1 MMNTI
6 IRQSIL
12 SGMLVGIGVVINTV
26 SENRYAGAMLFSL
39 ALLTI
44 IHCGLKLYTGKI
56 GFVRTVPA
64 RDLGVMLLGTLGGVL
79 VPVLAVASQRGDVME
94 KLCKVSESKFSAGF
108 LSMFIFGCFCGV
120 LMFIAVYCKNA
131 VITVF
136 CIMVFILSG
145 YEHCIADFPY
155 LAINFS
161 LINAGKFLCVV
172 AGNSAGSMV
181 THYLIKDEADQDK
194 TQVV

>member
-1 MMNTI
+1 MDTI
-6 IRQSIL
+6 IRQSVL
-12 SGMLVGIGVVINTV
+12 SGILVGIGVVINTV
-26 SENRYAGAMLFSL
+26 SEDRYVGAMLFSL

-56 GFVRTVPA
+56 GFIRIVPVRE
-64 RDLGVMLLGTLGGVL
+64 LGIMLLGNLVGVL
-79 VPVLAVASQRGDVME
+79 VPVLAIASQRGEVME
-94 KLCKVSESKFSAGF
+94 KLLKVSENKFSAGY

-120 LMFIAVYCKNA
+120 LMFIAVYCKNT

-161 LINAGKFLCVV
+161 LINTGKFICVV
-172 AGNSAGSMV
+172 AGNSVGSIV
-181 THYLIKDEADQDK
+181 THALIRDEK
-194 TQVV
+194 TE

>member
-64 RDLGVMLLGTLGGVL
+64 KDLGVMLLGNLAGVL
-79 VPVLAVASQRGDVME
+79 VPTLAIASQRGDVME
-94 KLCKVSESKFSAGF
+94 KLLNVSENKFSAGYPA
-108 LSMFIFGCFCGV
+108 MFIFGCFCGV
-120 LMFIAVYCKNA
+120 LMFVAVYCKNT

-145 YEHCIADFPY
+145 FEHCIADFPY

-161 LINAGKFLCVV
+161 IDNAGKFLCVV
-172 AGNSAGSMV
+172 AGNSLGSIV
-181 THYLIKDEADQDK
+181 THYLIKEEGKQ
-194 TQVV
+194 

>member
-1 MMNTI
+1 MDTI
-6 IRQSIL
+6 IKQSVL

-26 SENRYAGAMLFSL
+26 SEGRYAGAMLFSL

-56 GFVRTVPA
+56 GFIRNVPVQ
-64 RDLGVMLLGTLGGVL
+64 DLGIMLLGNLFGVL
-79 VPVLAVASQRGDVME
+79 IPTLAIASQRESVME
-94 KLCKVSESKFSAGF
+94 KLMEVSENKFSAGF
-108 LSMFIFGCFCGV
+108 PAMFIFGCFCGV
-120 LMFIAVYCKNA
+120 LMFVAVYCKNM

-145 YEHCIADFPY
+145 FEHCIADFPY

-161 LINAGKFLCVV
+161 VVNLGKFLCVV
-172 AGNSAGSMV
+172 AGNSVGSIL
-181 THYLIKDEADQDK
+181 TYYLIKDEGQ
-194 TQVV
+194 

>member
-1 MMNTI
+1 MNTM

-12 SGMLVGIGVVINTV
+12 SGALVGIGVVINTV

-56 GFVRTVPA
+56 GFVMTVPA
-64 RDLGVMLLGTLGGVL
+64 KDLGVMLLGNLFGVL
-79 VPVLAVASQRGDVME
+79 IPTLAIASQKKNVME
-94 KLCKVSESKFSAGF
+94 KLLEVSGNKFSASF
-108 LSMFIFGCFCGV
+108 LAMFIFGCFCGV
-120 LMFIAVYCKNA
+120 LMFVAVYCKNT

-145 YEHCIADFPY
+145 FEHCIADFPY

-161 LINAGKFLCVV
+161 LANLGKFLCVV
-172 AGNSAGSMV
+172 AGNSVGSIV
-181 THYLIKDEADQDK
+181 THYLIKDGEVQK
-194 TQVV
+194 PV

>member
-1 MMNTI
+1 MRTM
-6 IRQSIL
+6 IRQSVL
-12 SGMLVGIGVVINTV
+12 SGILVGIGVVINTV

-44 IHCGLKLYTGKI
+44 IQCSLKLYTGKI
-56 GFVRTVPA
+56 GYVRTIPA
-64 RDLGVMLLGTLGGVL
+64 RDLGVMLIGNLFGVL
-79 VPVLAVASQRGDVME
+79 VPTLLIASQRNEVME
-94 KLCKVSESKFSAGF
+94 KLLAASENKFSNSF

-120 LMFIAVYCKNA
+120 LMFVAVYCKNT

-155 LAINFS
+155 LVIHLS
-161 LINAGKFLCVV
+161 LANIGKFLCVV
-172 AGNSAGSMV
+172 AGNSVGSIV
-181 THYLIKDEADQDK
+181 THYLVREEEK
-194 TQVV
+194 

>member
-1 MMNTI
+1 MLNTI

-56 GFVRTVPA
+56 GFVRTVPV
-64 RDLGVMLLGTLGGVL
+64 RDLGVMLLGNLAGVL
-79 VPVLAVASQRGDVME
+79 VPVLAIASQRGEVME
-94 KLCKVSESKFSAGF
+94 KLFHVSENKFSAGF

-120 LMFIAVYCKNA
+120 LMFIAVYCKNT
-131 VITVF
+131 VITIF

-145 YEHCIADFPY
+145 FEHCIADFPY
-155 LAINFS
+155 LVINFS
-161 LINAGKFLCVV
+161 LVNAGKFVCVV
-172 AGNSAGSMV
+172 AGNSVGSIV
-181 THYLIKDEADQDK
+181 THYLIRDTES
-194 TQVV
+194 

>member
-1 MMNTI
+1 MDTI
-6 IRQSIL
+6 IKQSVL

-26 SENRYAGAMLFSL
+26 SEDRYAGAMLFSL

-56 GFVRTVPA
+56 GFIRNVPVQ
-64 RDLGVMLLGTLGGVL
+64 DLGIMLLGNLFGVL
-79 VPVLAVASQRGDVME
+79 IPTLAIASQRESVME
-94 KLCKVSESKFSAGF
+94 KLMEVSENKFSAGF
-108 LSMFIFGCFCGV
+108 PAMFIFGCFCGV
-120 LMFIAVYCKNA
+120 LMFVAVYCKNM

-145 YEHCIADFPY
+145 FEHCIANFPY

-161 LINAGKFLCVV
+161 VVNLGKFLCVV
-172 AGNSAGSMV
+172 AGNSVGSIL
-181 THYLIKDEADQDK
+181 TYYLIKDEGQ
-194 TQVV
+194 

>member
-12 SGMLVGIGVVINTV
+12 SGMLVGIGVVINTM

-64 RDLGVMLLGTLGGVL
+64 KDLGVMLLGNLEGVL
-79 VPVLAVASQRGDVME
+79 VPTLAIASQRGDVME
-94 KLCKVSESKFSAGF
+94 KFINVSENKFSASF
-108 LSMFIFGCFCGV
+108 LAMFIFGCFCGV
-120 LMFIAVYCKNA
+120 LMFIAVYCKNTL
-131 VITVF
+131 ITVF

-155 LAINFS
+155 LAVNFS
-161 LINAGKFLCVV
+161 VINAGKFLCVV
-172 AGNSAGSMV
+172 AGNSVGSIAA
-181 THYLIKDEADQDK
+181 HYLKK
-194 TQVV
+194 KKK

>member
-64 RDLGVMLLGTLGGVL
+64 RDLGVMLGGNLIGVL
-79 VPVLAVASQRGDVME
+79 VPTLAVASQRGDVME
-94 KLCKVSESKFSAGF
+94 KLMTVSENKFSAGF

-120 LMFIAVYCKNA
+120 LMFIAVYCKNT

-155 LAINFS
+155 LAVNLS
-161 LINAGKFLCVV
+161 LANAGKFLCVV
-172 AGNSAGSMV
+172 AGNSVGSVV
-181 THYLIKDEADQDK
+181 THYLIKEEK
-194 TQVV
+194 K

>member
-64 RDLGVMLLGTLGGVL
+64 RDLGVMLGGNLIGVL
-79 VPVLAVASQRGDVME
+79 VPTLAVASQRGDVME
-94 KLCKVSESKFSAGF
+94 KFMTVSENKFSAGF

-120 LMFIAVYCKNA
+120 LMFIAVYCKNT

-155 LAINFS
+155 LAVNFS
-161 LINAGKFLCVV
+161 LANAGKFLCVV
-172 AGNSAGSMV
+172 AGNSVGSVV
-181 THYLIKDEADQDK
+181 THYLIKEEK
-194 TQVV
+194 K

>member
-1 MMNTI
+1 MDTI
-6 IRQSIL
+6 IRQSVL
-12 SGMLVGIGVVINTV
+12 SGILVGIGVVINTV
-26 SENRYAGAMLFSL
+26 SKNRYVGAMLFSL

-56 GFVRTVPA
+56 GFIKTVPV
-64 RDLGVMLLGTLGGVL
+64 RDLGTMLLGNLAGVL
-79 VPVLAVASQRGDVME
+79 LPVLAIASQKSEVME
-94 KLCKVSESKFSAGF
+94 KLLTVSDSKFSAGY

-120 LMFIAVYCKNA
+120 LMFVAVYCKNT

-161 LINAGKFLCVV
+161 AANAGKFLCVI
-172 AGNSAGSMV
+172 AGNSIGSIV
-181 THYLIKDEADQDK
+181 THYLMKAEK
-194 TQVV
+194 SE